1 MFNFEYLEMEK
12 KGEGG
17 ISFLTCLY
25 FLHLYLIYLLRK
37 NGNNRDRNFLGFA
50 SAVFRFMEYGYLKI
64 VYFLL

>member
-1 MFNFEYLEMEK
+1 MEK

-37 NGNNRDRNFLGFA
+37 NGNNRDRNSLGFA
-50 SAVFRFMEYGYLKI
+50 SAVLFRFMQYGYLKM